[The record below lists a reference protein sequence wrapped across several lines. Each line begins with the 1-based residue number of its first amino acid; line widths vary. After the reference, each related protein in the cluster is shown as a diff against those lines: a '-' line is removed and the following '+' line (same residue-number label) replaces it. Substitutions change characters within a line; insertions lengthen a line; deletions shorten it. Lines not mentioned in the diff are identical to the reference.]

1 MPENEA
7 GQRGVAPVRMG
18 WAGRGRPALEKSES
32 EGGHGGRSEAE
43 HQTEDAD
50 ELEGVAHGILGL
62 RLLFKRGFIA
72 EIGGGSGTL
81 VK

>member
-18 WAGRGRPALEKSES
+18 WAGRGRPALGKSKS
-32 EGGHGGRSEAE
+32 KGGHGGRRETE
-43 HQTEDAD
+43 HETEDAG

-81 VK
+81 IK